1 MPVSGKTFLLFVATG
16 SLKLTAVIYRLPKE
30 VTVFLLYYEF
40 ATVQKLMCC
49 SMSCPNPVQWQPV
62 MTPEW
67 VSRPRRKVLLVEQP
81 EPCSKRLNWRSDG
94 LWEWKHV
101 QTEWC
106 GWLYVQHLLCQGTI
120 VTTCTDKCICYVDYV
135 VIVSDLCYSLCW

>member
-40 ATVQKLMCC
+40 TTVQKLMCC

-81 EPCSKRLNWRSDG
+81 EPCSKRLK
-94 LWEWKHV
+94 EWWIVRMK
-101 QTEWC
+101 TC
-106 GWLYVQHLLCQGTI
+106 ADRMMWLVICAASI
-120 VTTCTDKCICYVDYV
+120 VPRNY
-135 VIVSDLCYSLCW
+135 